1 MQRVRMPEHGDGPR
15 LVLRR
20 VEQRFERAG
29 RARDLTQK
37 V

>member
-1 MQRVRMPEHGDGPR
+1 MQRMRMAEHRDR
-15 LVLRR
+15 ARVSLRHI
-20 VEQRFERAG
+20 EQRFERAG

>member
-1 MQRVRMPEHGDGPR
+1 MRVAEHRHRAR
-15 LVLRR
+15 LPLGQI
-20 VEQRFERAG
+20 EECFERAR

>member
-1 MQRVRMPEHGDGPR
+1 MAEHRHRAR
-15 LVLRR
+15 LAVGH

>member
-1 MQRVRMPEHGDGPR
+1 VAEHGDGAR
-15 LVLRR
+15 FARGL